1 MPNGQAVWLLLIGA
15 GIMTALAQW
24 AIAKAY
30 AVADASFVQPFDHAK
45 LPLNVL
51 AGWLVFGWV
60 PPGRLW
66 LGAAIIVLSVAFI
79 TQWETKKSRRERNIA

>member
-1 MPNGQAVWLLLIGA
+1 NILLAIPTFTMPNTWTIWGVLLAAGA
-15 GIMTALAQW
+15 LTALAQW
-24 AIAKAY
+24 AIVKAY

-45 LPLNVL
+45 LPLNVV

-66 LGAAIIVLSVAFI
+66 LGAAIIIASIAFI
-79 TQWETKKSRRERNIA
+79 TH

>member
-1 MPNGQAVWLLLIGA
+1 M
-15 GIMTALAQW
+15 
-24 AIAKAY
+24 
-30 AVADASFVQPFDHAK
+30 
-45 LPLNVL
+45 L